1 MLTVTWRLFLCISTL
16 LILINP
22 SIYIPYVIGGFCVLL
37 IGVGSFLY
45 AVPILG
51 ILLSVIRP
59 Q

>member
-1 MLTVTWRLFLCISTL
+1 MLTVTWKLFLCISTL
-16 LILINP
+16 LVLINP
-22 SIYIPYVIGGFCVLL
+22 SIFIPYVVGGFCIVV